1 MRDVDSKFVWELKAS
16 TVDVYMYIHVAIQYS
31 KGDRALSY
39 YECIFKRLND
49 ARPQV
54 FAND

>member
-1 MRDVDSKFVWELKAS
+1 MRDVGCTYVYELKAS